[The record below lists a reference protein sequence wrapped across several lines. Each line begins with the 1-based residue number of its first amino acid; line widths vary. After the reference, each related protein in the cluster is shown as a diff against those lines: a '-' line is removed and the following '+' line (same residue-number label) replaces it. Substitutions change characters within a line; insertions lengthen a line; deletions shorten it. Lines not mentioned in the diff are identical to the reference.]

1 MPEEEVD
8 GPRPVIV
15 AHRDSLQLVTSVTL
29 VFSSSFHL
37 LLLLRPKITHGV
49 EFF

>member
-1 MPEEEVD
+1 VCINEENEDGGNMPEEEVD

-29 VFSSSFHL
+29 VFFFSS
-37 LLLLRPKITHGV
+37 PT
-49 EFF
+49 